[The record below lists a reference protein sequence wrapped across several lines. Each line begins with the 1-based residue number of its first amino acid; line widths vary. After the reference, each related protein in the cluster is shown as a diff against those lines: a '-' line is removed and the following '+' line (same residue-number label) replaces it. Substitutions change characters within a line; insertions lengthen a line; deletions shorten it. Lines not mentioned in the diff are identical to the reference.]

1 MSSVKKWR
9 EFVDGVEVE
18 VLEFEGTV
26 ETVEKASM
34 LSGYP
39 PREIVKT
46 LLLRVNSDYI
56 VAIVRGDRRIDYG
69 KASKALSRRI
79 QLAKPSEVKAI
90 LGVDVGAVTPFSP
103 RIKQIQVIMDP
114 AIAEQEYI
122 VCGGGAVNKLYR
134 VRVKDLIDY
143 LKPRFLDIFK

>member
-9 EFVDGVEVE
+9 ELVDGVEVE

-69 KASKALSRRI
+69 KAIKALSRRI
-79 QLAKPSEVKAI
+79 RLAKPSEVKAV
-90 LGVDVGAVTPFSP
+90 LGVGVGAVTPFSP
-103 RIKQIQVIMDP
+103 RIKQIQVIIDP

-122 VCGGGAVNKLYR
+122 VCGGEQ
-134 VRVKDLIDY
+134 
-143 LKPRFLDIFK
+143 